1 MEGVK
6 ILARAGLL
14 DVASFFEKY
23 ALSLV
28 ISCFLAKLALNKEGA
43 RTSEGLSEFREGV
56 TYGCLLAVWT
66 CVVPGCNNDFAIRP

>member
-1 MEGVK
+1 MEGIK

-28 ISCFLAKLALNKEGA
+28 ISCFLAKLALSKEDA
-43 RTSEGLSEFREGV
+43 RTNEGLSEFREGV
-56 TYGCLLAVWT
+56 T
-66 CVVPGCNNDFAIRP
+66 